1 MNTTREPIVRADM
14 SISLDGFVCGLG
26 ALEPPYLDEGFHRV
40 TEWAVK
46 HFVWQEQHGLT
57 GETSATAVTDP
68 EAEVI
73 AERVERTGAYVLGR
87 RMFDSAGTEW
97 DIESPYHVPVF
108 VVTQRAEESRILADG
123 TVFHFCTDGVTAAIE
138 QAIRV
143 CRAAGAG
150 RDVHVSGG
158 ASIVQ
163 QALAAGLVDEL
174 HIHIAPVLLGRGVR
188 LFDNLPAGIVELE
201 RYRVLDSA
209 DATHLAFRIPR
220 RDAGGDESGA
230 PASTGAVPETTSA
243 ATTGTI
249 PATERTADGSDPAED
264 TASESPTGTVESATG
279 VPGDVA
285 RPNTREVVSRDGT
298 VLAVDAIGSG
308 APVILLGGAF
318 NDRSTVAA
326 LAAALAPDFTAITY
340 DRRARGGSDDRAAD
354 YALRSEIEDL
364 AAVIAEF
371 GGRASV
377 FGHSSGG
384 VLALEGLMHDLPID
398 RVAVYET
405 PYLADDSR
413 PAPAPGTRARLAE
426 LVRAGEHDAAV
437 TLFLE
442 ENVGVP
448 AEMVAGMRAADDWP
462 FLVANAGGLPY
473 DALACG
479 DDLAPPTARL
489 AALTRPILAVHG
501 DQTWPWLAAG
511 ARAVA
516 SAAPGA
522 RTVEL
527 PGADH
532 GVLATP
538 DQLAPTLREFFTA
551 PAHP

>member
-97 DIESPYHVPVF
+97 DVESPYHVPVF

-123 TVFHFCTDGVTAAIE
+123 TIFHFCTDGVRAAIE

-230 PASTGAVPETTSA
+230 P
-243 ATTGTI
+243 
-249 PATERTADGSDPAED
+249 
-264 TASESPTGTVESATG
+264 
-279 VPGDVA
+279 A

-426 LVRAGEHDAAV
+426 LVRAGERDAAV

-511 ARAVA
+511 TRAVA